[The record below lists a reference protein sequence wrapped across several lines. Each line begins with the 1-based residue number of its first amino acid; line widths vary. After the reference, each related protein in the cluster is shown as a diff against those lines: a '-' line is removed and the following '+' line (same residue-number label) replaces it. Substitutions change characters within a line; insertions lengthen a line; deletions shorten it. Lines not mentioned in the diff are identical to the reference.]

1 VFHHG
6 RPSHGGGA
14 AAGRAAMNAPTS
26 PDRPQD
32 LQTAWPQIA
41 ALCRASFRSSLH
53 FAIGSNGADGHP
65 HLTPIGSLLALE
77 PGRALY
83 FDLFAG
89 GLRARLDADPRVC
102 VMAVD
107 SSRWTWLRALW
118 SGHFTHAPALRLYGR
133 AGVRRPAT
141 AEEKARFHKRVGWLL
156 KLKAARMMWE
166 RLDHVR
172 ELHFDT
178 CQPVRIGAL
187 TRGL

>member
-1 VFHHG
+1 MSAVM
-6 RPSHGGGA
+6 SV
-14 AAGRAAMNAPTS
+14 
-26 PDRPQD
+26 DRTTD
-32 LQTAWPQIA
+32 LYAAWPQIA

-53 FAIGSNGADGHP
+53 FAIASNGHDGHP

-77 PGRALY
+77 PGHAMY

-89 GLRARLDADPRVC
+89 GLRTRLDADPRVC

-118 SGHFTHAPALRLYGR
+118 SGRFKHAPALRLYGR

-141 AEEKARFHKRVGWLL
+141 PEEKGRFHKRVGWLL
-156 KLKAARMMWE
+156 KLKAARLLWE

-178 CQPVRIGAL
+178 CQPVRIGSL
-187 TRGL
+187 TRSL

>member
-1 VFHHG
+1 MSAVM
-6 RPSHGGGA
+6 A
-14 AAGRAAMNAPTS
+14 AEHTTALHA
-26 PDRPQD
+26 
-32 LQTAWPQIA
+32 AWPQIA

-53 FAIGSNGADGHP
+53 FAIASNGPDGHP
-65 HLTPIGSLLALE
+65 HLTPIGSLLPLE
-77 PGRALY
+77 PGRAMY

-107 SSRWTWLRALW
+107 SRRWTWLRALW
-118 SGHFTHAPALRLYGR
+118 SGHFTHAPALRLYGH

-141 AEEKARFHKRVGWLL
+141 AEEKARFHKRVGLL
-156 KLKAARMMWE
+156 LRLKAARMLWE

-178 CQPVRIGAL
+178 CQPVRIGSL